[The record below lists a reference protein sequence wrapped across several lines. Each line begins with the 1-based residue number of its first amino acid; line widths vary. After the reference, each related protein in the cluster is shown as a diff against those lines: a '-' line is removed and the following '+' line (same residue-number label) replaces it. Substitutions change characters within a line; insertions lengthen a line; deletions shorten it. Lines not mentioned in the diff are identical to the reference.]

1 MELTEE
7 QLDIIEKVK
16 GKRIPGL
23 WDVRCQQYLDN
34 KSKTSSEKAVKVD
47 STSQTISNSLFLFQI
62 MAFYRGEEGSVKF
75 KNGAGTVGA
84 VASTR
89 SWNFSITKDVLETT
103 AHGATTRAYVGSFID
118 GSGSVELLYTGTTGD
133 ETQEFLKD
141 VLVAQDAADAQFELY
156 LSTSGSKKLAFNGLV
171 TGAEFST
178 SVGDLQVVNI
188 SFQMNGALTS
198 DAI

>member
-7 QLDIIEKVK
+7 QLDIVEKVK

-34 KSKTSSEKAVKVD
+34 KSKTSSKKAEKVD

-75 KNGAGTVGA
+75 KNGTGTVGA

-118 GSGSVELLYTGTTGD
+118 GSGSVELLYTGSTGD

-156 LSTSGSKKLAFNGLV
+156 LSTSGSKKLAFNGLI

>member
-7 QLDIIEKVK
+7 QLDIVEKVK

-34 KSKTSSEKAVKVD
+34 KSKTSSKKAEKVD

-75 KNGAGTVGA
+75 KNGTGTVGA

-118 GSGSVELLYTGTTGD
+118 GSGSVELLYTGSTGD

-188 SFQMNGALTS
+188 SFQMNGALTA

>member
-1 MELTEE
+1 
-7 QLDIIEKVK
+7 
-16 GKRIPGL
+16 
-23 WDVRCQQYLDN
+23 
-34 KSKTSSEKAVKVD
+34 
-47 STSQTISNSLFLFQI
+47 

-75 KNGAGTVGA
+75 KNGSGTVAA

-141 VLVAQDAADAQFELY
+141 VLVAQDAADAQFELF
-156 LSTSGSKKLAFNGLV
+156 LDTSGAKKVSFSGIV
-171 TGAEFST
+171 TGT
-178 SVGDLQVVNI
+178 SLSATTGDLETVSVSFI
-188 SFQMNGALTS
+188 SSGAITN
-198 DAI
+198 AA

>member
-1 MELTEE
+1 
-7 QLDIIEKVK
+7 
-16 GKRIPGL
+16 
-23 WDVRCQQYLDN
+23 
-34 KSKTSSEKAVKVD
+34 
-47 STSQTISNSLFLFQI
+47 

-118 GSGSVELLYTGTTGD
+118 GSGSVELLYTASSGD
-133 ETQEFLKD
+133 ETQEFIKD
-141 VLVAQDAADAQFELY
+141 VLATEDPADAQFELY
-156 LSTSGSKKLAFNGLV
+156 LDTSGSKKLAFNGIV
-171 TGAEFST
+171 TGAEFGT
-178 SVGDLQVVNI
+178 TVGDLQAVSV
-188 SFQMNGALTS
+188 SFQMSGALTA